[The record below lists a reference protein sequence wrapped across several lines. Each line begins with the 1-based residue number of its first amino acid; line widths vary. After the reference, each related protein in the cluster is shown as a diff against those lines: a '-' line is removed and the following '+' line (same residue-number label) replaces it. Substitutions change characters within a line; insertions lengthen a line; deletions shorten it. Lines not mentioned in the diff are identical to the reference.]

1 MAPQKATW
9 NGTDSQ
15 GNPLRWGMPGLTWDG
30 NIPEPQ
36 TSKHMPHLRVS
47 LAFSRDTDQNLH
59 DRASSVS
66 SGLYTA
72 AAAYPTPPIAKAAL
86 DAANAAFDA
95 AIPVAKAGGPLQT
108 ADKNTKRDALIAILR
123 QLAAYVQMKHGDNL
137 AVLLSSGFEA
147 VVTNHA
153 PAVMTVPHIREILN
167 GGSGQLII
175 HVDPIANIR
184 VFAAQYA
191 AVGAGGVPGPYQNG
205 GLHNDS
211 RHILIPGLT
220 PGTLYSVQIQA
231 VGGGNHISGWSDA
244 VQHMSM

>member
-1 MAPQKATW
+1 MATQKATW

-30 NIPEPQ
+30 DIPQPPP
-36 TSKHMPHLRVS
+36 SKPMAHIRVS
-47 LAFSRDTDQNLH
+47 LAFTRDTDTNLH
-59 DRASSVS
+59 NRASSVS

-72 AAAYPTPPIAKAAL
+72 PAAYPTPPIAKAAL

-95 AIPVAKAGGPLQT
+95 AIPLAKAGGPMQT
-108 ADKNTKRDALIAILR
+108 ADKNNTRDALLAILR
-123 QLAAYVQMKHGDNL
+123 QLAAYVQMKHGDDL

-153 PAVMTVPHIREILN
+153 PAAMVVPHIRDILN
-167 GGSGQLII
+167 GGTGELII

-184 VFAAQYA
+184 VFSAQYA
-191 AVGAGGVPGPYQNG
+191 AVGAGGVLGPYQNG

-211 RHILIPGLT
+211 RHISIPGLT
-220 PGTLYSVQIQA
+220 PGTTYSVQIQA
-231 VGGGNHISGWSDA
+231 VGGGSHISSWSDPM
-244 VQHMSM
+244 QHMCM